1 MSELNKWSVAF
12 ATLLCAVVLYLHT
25 SHKVDSMKE
34 RVKTCHTILYSV
46 YGEVQTAECVDNFNI
61 GYDNGIVSYSQ
72 DGLTIY
78 VRPDLL
84 AVKEHTHE

>member
-1 MSELNKWSVAF
+1 MSRDVFGIGVCSIVVLAF
-12 ATLLCAVVLYLHT
+12 AGVILLT
-25 SHKVDSMKE
+25 SNAITSANDRKAS
-34 RVKTCHTILYSV
+34 TCNTIIYSV
-46 YGEVQTAECVDNFNI
+46 YGEVQTAECVDSLSV
-61 GYDNGIVSYSQ
+61 GSDIVSYSQ